1 MTEQHLEMA
10 NIVGRERVFS
20 SVNQGPSH
28 FSRTVAKNPVATL
41 GRLATLPNE
50 LLDDIISKHCDI
62 QTTVASFSLVNR
74 GARKAVDAS
83 LTFQRVSRYAPGAF
97 VATLR
102 TQVASFFT
110 LADLYDALCSDSCS
124 LCGSFGQLLWLLG
137 CRRCCM
143 PCLRSPELCPINEY
157 AATKLFGLS
166 TAALV
171 NLPSVCSDSGWDD
184 FKDFRCLLSFA
195 HVRAVAVEDA
205 GGEAQLMARIDS
217 TPQRRAVYDSF
228 ISQSNSVHDFVISQS
243 NSGSRHKAQEKV
255 AAPLPYFNR
264 RSGKIVSGRS
274 CEGCRRTMEGE
285 INSNEIREIYR
296 RYDMVYTIS
305 GLFHHVQTDCPPGQR
320 IWKRHLERSKQGNEH
335 NQ

>member
-10 NIVGRERVFS
+10 NIVGRKRVFT

-28 FSRTVAKNPVATL
+28 FARTIAKNPVATL

-83 LTFQRVSRYAPGAF
+83 LTFQRVSQYAPGAL
-97 VATLR
+97 VAMLR

-110 LADLYDALCSDSCS
+110 LEDLHNTLCNNSCS
-124 LCGSFGQLLWLLG
+124 LCGSFGSLLWLPG
-137 CRRCCM
+137 CQRCCM

-166 TAALV
+166 TAALAH
-171 NLPSVCSDSGWDD
+171 LPTVCSDSGWDD
-184 FKDFRCLLSFA
+184 FKDFRHLLSFA

-205 GGEAQLMARIDS
+205 GGEAQLTARIDS
-217 TPQRRAVYDSF
+217 TPQRREVYDSF
-228 ISQSNSVHDFVISQS
+228 ISQLNSESK
-243 NSGSRHKAQEKV
+243 HKAREMV

-274 CEGCRRTMEGE
+274 CEGCRWSMEEGDL
-285 INSNEIREIYR
+285 NADNVREMSR
-296 RYDMVYTIS
+296 RYDTVHTIS